1 MAPLLAVQV
10 FTPKTGQSRFFFNIM
25 GQCRYRRWK
34 KGSVG
39 NKTSLLGQCRYFV
52 GSVGIVPSQVGQCGT
67 VGSTIYGADREPIW
81 HNRYPRRQAMAD
93 GEERDDS
100 LPRDVM
106 LGDDTDSSDDEDESE
121 DEPQGAGPA
130 TPAKRVLRQRAVD
143 E

>member
-1 MAPLLAVQV
+1 MWATKHL
-10 FTPKTGQSRFFFNIM
+10 F
-25 GQCRYRRWK
+25 W
-34 KGSVG
+34 GSAG
-39 NKTSLLGQCRYFV
+39 IALWQCRYFV
-52 GSVGIVPSQVGQCGT
+52 GSVGIVPSQMG
-67 VGSTIYGADREPIW
+67 

-100 LPRDVM
+100 LPHDVM

>member
-1 MAPLLAVQV
+1 
-10 FTPKTGQSRFFFNIM
+10 
-25 GQCRYRRWK
+25 
-34 KGSVG
+34 
-39 NKTSLLGQCRYFV
+39 
-52 GSVGIVPSQVGQCGT
+52 
-67 VGSTIYGADREPIW
+67 
-81 HNRYPRRQAMAD
+81 MAD